1 MEKSSQG
8 QIDRRRKEPLT
19 STKTYWGIHIYALRT
34 SEPYSAENHVER
46 KKWNFIK
53 RRKLW
58 RSHSF
63 EMLGFSCFSF
73 FCETKESKKQNIT
86 YCLPLLTRLPESLR
100 HHLSQIALLK
110 SKSGQTDF
118 PSNNS
123 RPFSLCKVAQYFV
136 LKHHNSFM
144 RITMPCPV
152 SCLSV
157 VYLSLI
163 HI

>member
-1 MEKSSQG
+1 
-8 QIDRRRKEPLT
+8 
-19 STKTYWGIHIYALRT
+19 
-34 SEPYSAENHVER
+34 
-46 KKWNFIK
+46 
-53 RRKLW
+53 
-58 RSHSF
+58 
-63 EMLGFSCFSF
+63 MLGFSCFSF

-86 YCLPLLTRLPESLR
+86 YCLPLLTRLPERLR

-123 RPFSLCKVAQYFV
+123 RPFSLCKVAQFFV
-136 LKHHNSFM
+136 LTHHNSFM

-157 VYLSLI
+157 VYLAPIKFKGRSVISSWQHTIQRIATTSKSYGQCYATFERLVPASSWGCVWPLSP
-163 HI
+163 HKNL